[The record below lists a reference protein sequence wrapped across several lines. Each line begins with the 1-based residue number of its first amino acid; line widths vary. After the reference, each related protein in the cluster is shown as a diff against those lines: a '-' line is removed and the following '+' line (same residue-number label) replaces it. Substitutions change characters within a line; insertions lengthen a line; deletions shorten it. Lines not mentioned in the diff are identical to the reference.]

1 MTTYKEINGTNIEA
15 VSSDPANPVLGQV
28 WYNTTTNVVKGL
40 GVTTAGSWATANSM
54 NTARFSMGSAGITTA
69 GLVFGGRSPPYT
81 TQTESYNGTS
91 WTEVA
96 DLNTAR
102 DLMGGAGATNTASLA
117 WGGRESNPTTSA
129 KTESWN
135 GSSWTEVNDL
145 NTGREAMASTGGA
158 PNTAALTFGGAA
170 IPLPSTSK
178 NETESWNGTSWTE
191 LNNLNQ
197 ARSYIGGFGINT
209 SALAYGGYNG
219 SAYVSDTELW
229 NGTSWTEVNNMT
241 RTSGLGSIGSGGT
254 SGSSGLAMGGSQ
266 VALTEEWNG
275 TSWTETSDLPTSVSY
290 AGSFGTVS
298 SAIVASG
305 QHGPVGTVTGNSYEW
320 TGAGSPAT
328 VTFTDS

>member
-1 MTTYKEINGTNIEA
+1 MAEYKGIHGTKVQDYTT
-15 VSSDPANPVLGQV
+15 DPDNPITGQV
-28 WYNTTTNVVKGL
+28 WYNETANTLRVEA
-40 GVTTAGSWATANSM
+40 VTTVGAWATANST
-54 NTARFSMGSAGITTA
+54 NTAKFSMGSAGTTTA
-69 GLVFGGRSPPYT
+69 GLVFGGQAPGYL

-135 GSSWTEVNDL
+135 GSSWAEVNDL
-145 NTGREAMASTGGA
+145 NTAREAMASTGGA

-170 IPLPSTSK
+170 IPLPTTAK

-197 ARSYIGGFGINT
+197 TKSYIGGFGINT

-219 SAYVSDTELW
+219 TAYVTNTEEW
-229 NGTSWTEVNNMT
+229 NGTSWTEVNDLNT
-241 RTSGLGSIGSGGT
+241 PRGQFQNAGAT
-254 SGSSGLAMGGSQ
+254 GSSGLAAGGSPPNL
-266 VALTEEWNG
+266 AITEEWNG
-275 TSWTETSDLPTSVSY
+275 TSWTETSDLPTSVSG
-290 AGSFGTVS
+290 AGGFGTVS

-305 QHGPVGTVTGNSYEW
+305 QQSPGYTVTANSYEW
-320 TGAGSPAT
+320 TGAGAPAIRT
-328 VTFTDS
+328 ITTD